1 MSKDG
6 IKVMVVE
13 DEILIGLMLA
23 KNLRSIGYVV
33 SEVATSGEEAI
44 DRVSLEQPEVIMMD
58 VTLAGDINGIEAAR
72 RIKAEH
78 GTPIIIFSGYS
89 DKDFYEQ
96 ARQIEPVAVLSKMG
110 PFSEITAAIDK
121 AVGR

>member
-1 MSKDG
+1 MSQDG

-33 SEVATSGEEAI
+33 NEVATSGEEAI

-58 VTLAGDINGIEAAR
+58 VTLAGDMSGIEAAR

-78 GTPIIIFSGYS
+78 GIPIIIFSGYS
-89 DKDFYEQ
+89 DKDFHEQ